1 MGMTELSLMHT
12 DRGHQIVLS
21 GSYAL
26 FCLLRHVLPISH
38 LWGCWFVHNQS
49 SPFQLVSVTP
59 FLFFYHI
66 YQSLLLSIIRL
77 FHRLRIMISICLEY
91 PQNFLQ
97 NLLWP
102 SIIIKKWKH
111 SRESHKS
118 MIHLFCI
125 WHEELKI
132 VFNWMTWITYYFFSL
147 FVKILEGKEISE
159 SNSSKRR
166 VRDVVW

>member
-1 MGMTELSLMHT
+1 
-12 DRGHQIVLS
+12 
-21 GSYAL
+21 
-26 FCLLRHVLPISH
+26 
-38 LWGCWFVHNQS
+38 
-49 SPFQLVSVTP
+49 
-59 FLFFYHI
+59 
-66 YQSLLLSIIRL
+66 
-77 FHRLRIMISICLEY
+77 
-91 PQNFLQ
+91 
-97 NLLWP
+97 
-102 SIIIKKWKH
+102 
-111 SRESHKS
+111 